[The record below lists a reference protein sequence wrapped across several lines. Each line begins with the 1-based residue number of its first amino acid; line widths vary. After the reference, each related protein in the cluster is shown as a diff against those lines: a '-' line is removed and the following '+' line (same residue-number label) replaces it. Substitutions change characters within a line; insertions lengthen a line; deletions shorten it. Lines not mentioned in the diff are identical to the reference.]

1 MKQTMKKIFMALMFT
16 LAASASAMPLFNVPT
31 TLVQPNGD
39 TLHCFVSGD
48 EYYHRLHDADGYT
61 IVQNPQTGWW
71 VFADT
76 VHTSVDRWQVV
87 PTGYVAGATDP
98 LTVATLHPN
107 IGVDQE
113 TWLERQQLFDRPKA
127 VVAKTSWRNHGRM
140 NNIVIFVRFSDQL
153 TELGTLVSSIDPML
167 NDSATN
173 ANSMYSYFKRVS
185 YNKLEIVSHYFPTPV
200 SGAIACFRDNHP
212 RSYYLPYN
220 STSNPGG
227 YNGDPER
234 TSRQQGLVRAA
245 VEYISQQVPDS
256 LDLDIDNDGFVDNV
270 CLVVKGDVSAWGDI
284 LWPHKSILSDS
295 VAYIGGKQVYNYNIL
310 VEGPYMYHLS
320 SGTFCHEMFHTLGA
334 PDLYHYNTNTSVYP
348 AGNWDLMCQ
357 HSNMPQHMSAY
368 MKWKYGNWLDSIP
381 EITRPGTYTLHSL
394 GDSTH
399 NNCCYRIA
407 TTDPHQW
414 YVLEYRDNTER
425 FETTLSGKGLL
436 IYRIDDRYTG
446 CSTNHDEVYLFRPN
460 ASNATTNGTPALAFF
475 SGSTPRT
482 EFTPQTNPH
491 PWLTGG
497 VPDPTFAI
505 VNITVPDST
514 ISFTYAPACVV
525 PHDLTVSGISG
536 TTALFSWQTDA
547 ASSLLQWRAA
557 SSSAVNTVVVA
568 GQSHQ
573 LASLNPETS
582 YQWRVRSICS
592 AGDSSAF
599 SDWNTF
605 ATGQCDIRED
615 AVGIADTT
623 QPTLPFYTIYR
634 YSYTQMIYRAE
645 ELGGPLEI
653 NKLSFNYVDLYRNM
667 YKSNVTVYLGTT
679 TDSAFA
685 SVFSSF
691 IPLAQLHKVYQG
703 PVAILNG
710 WNDIELDSTFYYNG
724 TDNLVVA
731 VDDNSGSL
739 GSGYYLWNHFYCTT
753 TQGQYTSA
761 GSFSNESQ
769 YNPNPAT
776 ATINEVFRYR
786 ADIRISGCPLQ
797 AMPSYNVTVS
807 ASDSTQGSVA
817 GGGTYDVYAQATIAA
832 TPAPGYRFDYW
843 LSDGDTIAA
852 NPYTFSVIADRT
864 FVAYFAD
871 SGNVS
876 VASCCDNLPIR
887 IERHEGGLVVAGAT
901 GEDVAL
907 YDVVGRCHW
916 RATASGRQYIP
927 IRRHGVYVLRI
938 GGQAVRKIVF

>member
-1 MKQTMKKIFMALMFT
+1 MVLMLT
-16 LAASASAMPLFNVPT
+16 VAVSASAMPLFNVPT
-31 TLVQPNGD
+31 SLVQPNGD
-39 TLHCFVSGD
+39 TLHCFASGD

-61 IVQNPQTGWW
+61 IVQHPQTGWW
-71 VFADT
+71 VYADT
-76 VHTSVDRWQVV
+76 MHTSVDRWQVV
-87 PTGYVAGATDP
+87 PTEYVVGATDP
-98 LTVATLHPN
+98 HTVATLHPN
-107 IGVDQE
+107 IGVDHE
-113 TWLERQQLFDRPKA
+113 TWLERQQLFDAPKA
-127 VVAKTSWRNHGRM
+127 VVPKTSGRNHGRM

-153 TELGTLVSSIDPML
+153 TELGNLVSSIDPML
-167 NDSATN
+167 NDSAAN
-173 ANSMYSYFKRVS
+173 ATSMYSYFKQVS

-220 STSNPGG
+220 SISNPDG
-227 YNGDPER
+227 YNGNPER

-245 VEYISQQVPDS
+245 VEYISQQVPGS

-284 LWPHKSILSDS
+284 LWPHKSTLSDS

-425 FETTLSGKGLL
+425 FETTLPGKGLL

-446 CSTNHDEVYLFRPN
+446 NSYYNGSNSFDEVYLFRPN

-536 TTALFSWQTDA
+536 TTALLSWQTDA
-547 ASSLLQWRAA
+547 DSTLLQWRTAG
-557 SSSAVNTVVVA
+557 SSTADSIVVA

-573 LASLNPETS
+573 LTALIPETS

-599 SDWNTF
+599 TDWNTF

-615 AVGIADTT
+615 AVGIGDTT
-623 QPTLPFYTIYR
+623 TSYLPFSTFAHN
-634 YSYTQMIYRAE
+634 SYTQIIYRAA
-645 ELGGPLEI
+645 ELDGPMEI
-653 NKLSFNYVDLYRNM
+653 KKLSFNYVYRYGNQSF
-667 YKSNVTVYLGTT
+667 YFYRRDVSIYLCTT
-679 TDSAFA
+679 TDS
-685 SVFSSF
+685 VFDNSNRSF
-691 IPLAQLHKVYQG
+691 IPLNQLHNVYQG
-703 PVAILNG
+703 PMRIMNG
-710 WNDIELDSTFYYNG
+710 WNDIELDSAFYYNG

-731 VDDNSGSL
+731 IDDNSGNKNGDL
-739 GSGYYLWNHFYCTT
+739 GINNFYCTP
-753 TQGQYTSA
+753 TQGLFTSA
-761 GSFSNESQ
+761 INYSLDAT
-769 YNPNPAT
+769 NPDPAT
-776 ATINEVFRYR
+776 ANVNELLRYR
-786 ADIRISGCPLQ
+786 ADIRVSGCPLQ

-807 ASDSTQGSVA
+807 ASDSTQGSVD
-817 GGGTYDVYAQATIAA
+817 GGGIYDIYAQATITA
-832 TPAPGYRFDYW
+832 TPAPGYRFDFW
-843 LSDGDTIAA
+843 LSDGDTITA
-852 NPYTFSVIADRT
+852 NPYTFGVIADRA

-876 VASCCDNLPIR
+876 VASCYGNSPIK

-916 RATASGRQYIP
+916 RSTASGHQYIP

>member
-1 MKQTMKKIFMALMFT
+1 MVLMLT
-16 LAASASAMPLFNVPT
+16 VAVSASAMPLFNVPT
-31 TLVQPNGD
+31 SLVQPNGD
-39 TLHCFVSGD
+39 TLHCFASGD

-61 IVQNPQTGWW
+61 IVQHPQTGWW
-71 VFADT
+71 VYADT
-76 VHTSVDRWQVV
+76 MHTSVDRWQVV
-87 PTGYVAGATDP
+87 PTEYVVGATDP
-98 LTVATLHPN
+98 HTVATLHPN
-107 IGVDQE
+107 IGVDHE
-113 TWLERQQLFDRPKA
+113 TWLERQQLFDAPKA
-127 VVAKTSWRNHGRM
+127 VVPKTSGRNHGRM

-220 STSNPGG
+220 STSNPDG

-334 PDLYHYNTNTSVYP
+334 PDIYHYNTNTSVYP

-536 TTALFSWQTDA
+536 TTALLSWQTDA

-843 LSDGDTIAA
+843 LSDGDTITA
-852 NPYTFSVIADRT
+852 NPYTFGVIADRA

-876 VASCCDNLPIR
+876 VASCHGNPPIR

-916 RATASGRQYIP
+916 RSTASGHQYIP

>member
-31 TLVQPNGD
+31 TIVQPNGD

-76 VHTSVDRWQVV
+76 VHTAVDRWQVV
-87 PTGYVAGATDP
+87 PTSYVAGATDP
-98 LTVATLHPN
+98 HTVATLHPN

-113 TWLERQQLFDRPKA
+113 TWLERQQLFDRSKA
-127 VVAKTSWRNHGRM
+127 VVAKTSGRNHGRM

-173 ANSMYSYFKRVS
+173 ANSMYSYFKQVS

-220 STSNPGG
+220 STSNPDG

-334 PDLYHYNTNTSVYP
+334 PDIYHYNTNTSVYP

-536 TTALFSWQTDA
+536 TTALLSWQTDA
-547 ASSLLQWRAA
+547 DSTLLQWRTAG
-557 SSSAVNTVVVA
+557 SSTADSIVVA

-573 LASLNPETS
+573 LTALIPETS

-592 AGDSSAF
+592 AGNSSAF
-599 SDWNTF
+599 SDWNTL
-605 ATGQCDIRED
+605 ATDQCDNRVDE
-615 AVGIADTT
+615 VGIADTSC
-623 QPTLPFYTIYR
+623 PYLPFYTQHR
-634 YSYTQMIYRAE
+634 YSYTQMIYRAA

-653 NKLSFNYVDLYRNM
+653 RKLAFNYADNRYLR
-667 YKSNVTVYLGTT
+667 KSNVIVYLGTT
-679 TDSAFA
+679 ADSAFSA
-685 SVFSSF
+685 QNSSF
-691 IPLAQLHKVYQG
+691 IPLTQLHKVYQG
-703 PVAILNG
+703 LIQLTTSG
-710 WNDIELDSTFYYNG
+710 WIDIELDSSFYYNG

-731 VDDNSGSL
+731 FDDNSGTYS
-739 GSGYYLWNHFYCTT
+739 SNYYPWHHFYCTS
-753 TQGQYTSA
+753 TQEYTSVA
-761 GSFSNESQ
+761 RPSYDGEGDID
-769 YNPNPAT
+769 PAT
-776 ATINEVFRYR
+776 ATRNAIFRFR
-786 ADIRISGCPLQ
+786 ADIRISGCPMQ
-797 AMPSYNVTVS
+797 AVPSYNVTVE
-807 ASDSTQGSVA
+807 ASDSTQGNVD
-817 GGGTYDVYAQATIAA
+817 GGGTYDIYAQATITA

-843 LSDGDTIAA
+843 LSDGDTITA
-852 NPYTFSVIADRT
+852 NPYTFGVIADRA

-876 VASCCDNLPIR
+876 VASCHGNSPIR

-916 RATASGRQYIP
+916 RSTASGHQYIP